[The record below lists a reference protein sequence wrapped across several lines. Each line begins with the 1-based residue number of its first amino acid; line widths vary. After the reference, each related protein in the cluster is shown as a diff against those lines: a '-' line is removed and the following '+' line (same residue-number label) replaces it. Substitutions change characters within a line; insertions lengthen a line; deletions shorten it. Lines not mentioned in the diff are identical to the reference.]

1 MTDAIENTDAS
12 SDNSPLIAAFAGSMV
27 FLVPFLNAGGP
38 VCYTNDDGDTLLH
51 AAADGWQHRMVEF
64 LIISGADP
72 NAQNLKGETP
82 LYMLTTRCD
91 PPSEGTFSSEPDPS
105 AARLKTFH
113 ALLWRR
119 ADPGIKTVAGDTPL
133 HFAAWHGDLVAL
145 KELARPKTIEEK
157 TTKGA
162 TALMLA
168 VLNGH
173 ALCAKRLMELGAN
186 SDVEFSE
193 GDRILDM
200 IRDSDDPD
208 MRALAEA
215 R

>member
-1 MTDAIENTDAS
+1 MSDAIDNTESS
-12 SDNSPLIAAFAGSMV
+12 SDNSPLIAAFAGSV
-27 FLVPFLNAGGP
+27 DYLVPFLNAGGP
-38 VCYTNDDGDTLLH
+38 VGYANDDGDTLLH

-82 LYMLTTRCD
+82 LYMLTTRRD
-91 PPSEGTFSSEPDPS
+91 SPSEGTCLSESDPS
-105 AARLKTFH
+105 VARLKTFS
-113 ALLWRR
+113 ALLLRR

-133 HFAAWHGDLVAL
+133 HFAAWNGDSVATKL
-145 KELARPKTIEEK
+145 LARPKTIEEK

-168 VLNGH
+168 VLKGH
-173 ALCAKRLMELGAN
+173 TFCAKCLMALGA
-186 SDVEFSE
+186 SPEVEFSD

-200 IRDSDDPD
+200 MRESDDAA
-208 MRALAEA
+208 MRALADGQ
-215 R
+215 